1 HVYRVYGLGPPP
13 TYPIPGES
21 CRIHPYHPASRK
33 AAEAYADGYRA
44 ARQCSVNSAGEFCYP
59 FEKTWFSM
67 WDQSIFLWPPPPKGW
82 GVVIE
87 WKGIKYQWGADDIV
101 PFSGQVMDLLRLWF
115 LWRDLVTSGCR
126 AQQLADLKAL
136 YDNEFAD
143 VMYRGNQM
151 DHAEPNRPYPIDV
164 LTNWWCS
171 CGAATALPTV
181 RVVNTGNL
189 P

>member
-1 HVYRVYGLGPPP
+1 MPDPVPDPIHPLTFNQLLTAVLMVAFPNRVARSLIPVKRSDLSAALVQIQTFIPRYQLDNIEIKPADITANCGIAEIPAPEGHVYRVYGLGPPP

-21 CRIHPYHPASRK
+21 CRIQPYHPASRK

-44 ARQCSVNSAGEFCYP
+44 ARQCSVNSGGEFCYP

-101 PFSGQVMDLLRLWF
+101 PFSGQ
-115 LWRDLVTSGCR
+115 
-126 AQQLADLKAL
+126 
-136 YDNEFAD
+136 
-143 VMYRGNQM
+143 
-151 DHAEPNRPYPIDV
+151 
-164 LTNWWCS
+164 
-171 CGAATALPTV
+171 
-181 RVVNTGNL
+181 
-189 P
+189 